1 VTGSVNGR
9 SGRFAF
15 WQRSPYGY
23 GIVQASVRQHPPGG
37 TTMHEHTFSTGFMIA
52 SLASVP
58 FLQAA
63 RSHVARYAHLH
74 GFKIQVETT
83 WLDKP

>member
-1 VTGSVNGR
+1 
-9 SGRFAF
+9 
-15 WQRSPYGY
+15 
-23 GIVQASVRQHPPGG
+23 
-37 TTMHEHTFSTGFMIA
+37 MHKHTFSAGFIIA

-63 RSHVARYAHLH
+63 RPHVARYAHLH
-74 GFKIQVETT
+74 GFKIQFETT